1 MVKKHLFGLSALC
14 FMVLTTACQV
24 DVERGLNAVS
34 IGSKIYGA
42 FKEAR
47 DKEPDYFMKRV
58 PFYAGLY
65 CDFRIKYA
73 LKWVDIR
80 TAALDKGVPD
90 WAVEAVKKAVDKKC
104 SVADEQ
110 SY

>member
-1 MVKKHLFGLSALC
+1 MVKKYLFGLMALC
-14 FMVLTTACQV
+14 LLAFTAACQV

-58 PFYAGLY
+58 PFYADLY
-65 CDFRIKYA
+65 CDFRIEYA
-73 LKWVDIR
+73 LKWADIR

-90 WAVEAVKKAVDKKC
+90 WAMEAVKAAVDKKC
-104 SVADEQ
+104 GVSNEQ
-110 SY
+110 PY